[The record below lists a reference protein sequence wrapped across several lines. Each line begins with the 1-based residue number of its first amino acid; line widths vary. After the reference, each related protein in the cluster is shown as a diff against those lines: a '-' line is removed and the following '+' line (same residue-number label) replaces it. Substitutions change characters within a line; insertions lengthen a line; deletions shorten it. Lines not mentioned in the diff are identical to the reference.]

1 MATNTFLN
9 SAINY
14 DLFEL
19 KLDFLS
25 ELKFFENDVSK
36 FGVVSVTKKHF
47 STSLV
52 KEAELHAQI
61 PQESK
66 LGVTPHHVMICVLS
80 YYREF

>member
-1 MATNTFLN
+1 MAVGVVDGEVKKQKGTFD
-9 SAINY
+9 Y

-52 KEAELHAQI
+52 KEAEFIQCDL
-61 PQESK
+61 
-66 LGVTPHHVMICVLS
+66 M
-80 YYREF
+80 